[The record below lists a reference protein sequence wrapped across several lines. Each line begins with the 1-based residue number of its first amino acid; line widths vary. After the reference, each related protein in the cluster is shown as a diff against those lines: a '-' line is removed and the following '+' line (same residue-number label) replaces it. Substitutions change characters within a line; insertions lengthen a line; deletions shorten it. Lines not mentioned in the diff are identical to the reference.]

1 MIRFLLQ
8 RRIAVLMSFLALVI
22 LGCVT
27 FVTLPVSLLPDVD
40 VPRIAV
46 RADGASLDA
55 RELENMVVAPL
66 RRELMQVGGL
76 SDIRSETRD
85 GYGIIRLTMDY
96 GVDTDLAFI
105 EVNEKIDAAM
115 NSLPRDISRPK
126 AVKASVADIPVTYLQ
141 LTAASGP
148 TPGFYDVADNIV
160 RRRLEQLPEVALVD
174 ISGVPGKELR
184 VTPDYDRM
192 HSAGITLADVEKA
205 LKDNNAEPGS
215 MTVRDG
221 YYEYSIHISGKLR
234 TSEDVENVPLMK
246 NGRMHRLGDFCE
258 VELAECQAQGYS
270 LFNGHRAVTMA
281 VIKNE
286 ASGMADLDK
295 AIYNTIE
302 YFSSQYPDISITK
315 TRSQTEL
322 LDFTIS
328 NLRQNL
334 ILGLVLVFLVCALFM
349 RNWRMPVVIGFTVV
363 VAVIITF
370 LLFYLFHISI
380 NIISL
385 AGLILAVGM
394 MIDNS
399 VIVAEN
405 IMQYRKRGY
414 SLEDSCVAGT
424 TEMIT
429 PMLSSSLTTV
439 AIFLPLVFM
448 SGIAGAI
455 FADQAFSI
463 TAGLFSSY
471 ATGITLLPVLVSIV
485 EKGRKKDISQTEAD
499 FVEERGSGWYDK
511 GIDFIF
517 SHKSATILF
526 VILVIASLFPLA
538 KALDVER
545 LPRIDSTET
554 ILSVNWNENINVD
567 ENRVRSE
574 KVAGAI
580 DNEEWAAFVGR
591 QDFMLGDNSEK
602 GASETEFY
610 FRVSDSDK
618 LQAFKDS
625 LTSFLRREYP
635 AAVCGFSVP
644 SNPFEQVFSSGE
656 APLEARFMTG
666 YAGGSVEKA
675 ARLCR
680 AVEGATG
687 LHVKDIPRQEVTDIR
702 MDPERMLL
710 YGVSASDV
718 RNTID
723 VAFKGSQ
730 TTILRS
736 YQDYIP
742 VRISD
747 RGITPDELLAT
758 ELVSSSAGKD
768 GSRSGIPLSALA
780 HAVKRDVPGVINASG
795 AGEYLPVEL
804 NVEAGETD
812 AVIEKLKEVAM
823 AEEMADV
830 AFTGSIFSNRK
841 MMKELTVIL
850 LVSLLMMY
858 FILCAQ
864 FESFVQPLIVLLE
877 IPVDVSFALL
887 TLLVC
892 GETLNLMSAI
902 GIIVTCGIVVNDSI
916 LKLDSINELRRQ
928 GMPLAE
934 AVHTA
939 GKRRL
944 KPILM
949 TSLTT
954 IFAMLPVLF
963 TSDMGSELQRPLAVA
978 MIGSMAVGTLVSIF
992 VIPLVY
998 YLIYNP
1004 RHLKKGGNK
1013 E

>member
-148 TPGFYDVADNIV
+148 TPAFYDVTDNIV

-295 AIYNTIE
+295 AIYSTIE

-439 AIFLPLVFM
+439 AVFLPLVFM

-455 FADQAFSI
+455 WQ
-463 TAGLFSSY
+463 
-471 ATGITLLPVLVSIV
+471 
-485 EKGRKKDISQTEAD
+485 
-499 FVEERGSGWYDK
+499 
-511 GIDFIF
+511 
-517 SHKSATILF
+517 
-526 VILVIASLFPLA
+526 
-538 KALDVER
+538 
-545 LPRIDSTET
+545 
-554 ILSVNWNENINVD
+554 
-567 ENRVRSE
+567 
-574 KVAGAI
+574 
-580 DNEEWAAFVGR
+580 R
-591 QDFMLGDNSEK
+591 QGCH
-602 GASETEFY
+602 
-610 FRVSDSDK
+610 
-618 LQAFKDS
+618 
-625 LTSFLRREYP
+625 TSF
-635 AAVCGFSVP
+635 
-644 SNPFEQVFSSGE
+644 
-656 APLEARFMTG
+656 
-666 YAGGSVEKA
+666 
-675 ARLCR
+675 
-680 AVEGATG
+680 
-687 LHVKDIPRQEVTDIR
+687 
-702 MDPERMLL
+702 
-710 YGVSASDV
+710 
-718 RNTID
+718 
-723 VAFKGSQ
+723 
-730 TTILRS
+730 
-736 YQDYIP
+736 
-742 VRISD
+742 
-747 RGITPDELLAT
+747 
-758 ELVSSSAGKD
+758 
-768 GSRSGIPLSALA
+768 
-780 HAVKRDVPGVINASG
+780 
-795 AGEYLPVEL
+795 
-804 NVEAGETD
+804 
-812 AVIEKLKEVAM
+812 
-823 AEEMADV
+823 
-830 AFTGSIFSNRK
+830 
-841 MMKELTVIL
+841 
-850 LVSLLMMY
+850 
-858 FILCAQ
+858 
-864 FESFVQPLIVLLE
+864 
-877 IPVDVSFALL
+877 
-887 TLLVC
+887 
-892 GETLNLMSAI
+892 
-902 GIIVTCGIVVNDSI
+902 VV
-916 LKLDSINELRRQ
+916 
-928 GMPLAE
+928 
-934 AVHTA
+934 
-939 GKRRL
+939 
-944 KPILM
+944 
-949 TSLTT
+949 
-954 IFAMLPVLF
+954 
-963 TSDMGSELQRPLAVA
+963 
-978 MIGSMAVGTLVSIF
+978 
-992 VIPLVY
+992 
-998 YLIYNP
+998 
-1004 RHLKKGGNK
+1004 
-1013 E
+1013 